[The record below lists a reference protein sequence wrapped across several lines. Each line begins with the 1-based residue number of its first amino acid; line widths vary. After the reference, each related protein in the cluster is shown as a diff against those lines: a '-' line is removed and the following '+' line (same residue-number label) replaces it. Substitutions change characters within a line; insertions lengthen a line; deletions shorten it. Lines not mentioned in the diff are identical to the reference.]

1 MKIGLKAKV
10 GIGVASAY
18 QASGQTRAE
27 FCREQG
33 LALTTLDYYVRREA
47 YQSRQKLVP
56 VRVIQEDAP
65 PKPGS
70 GFTLVFSN
78 GLRLELASDFDAP
91 ALARLISAIETYTA
105 PRGGRD

>member
-10 GIGVASAY
+10 GIGAAAAY

-47 YQSRQKLVP
+47 YPSQQNLVS
-56 VRVIQEDAP
+56 VRMIQEDSP
-65 PKPGS
+65 PKLGS

-78 GLRLELASDFDAP
+78 GLRLEMASDFDAP
-91 ALARLISAIETYTA
+91 HW
-105 PRGGRD
+105 RD